1 MSIRAPQAIISWSWL
16 PRSLAVQFFLT
27 FFLRYLLNVAK
38 INRHTAPANIT
49 PLQKL
54 GVEGKG
60 GRGGG
65 GTEAEECHWFSTDEE
80 ELGMYI

>member
-16 PRSLAVQFFLT
+16 PRSLAAQFFLT

-65 GTEAEECHWFSTDEE
+65 EVLRQGNVTGSAQTKKS
-80 ELGMYI
+80 